1 MKNYDK
7 YYRRAHTALKKL
19 IEAYKDGYDIRKM
32 NEFRTSLIREG
43 INNPKVMREQQFS
56 LLFTITTALLG
67 LNKEGIEKTEKIRE
81 YKKAEKSSGIGEE
94 TLTKKHK
101 DRIQEFND
109 KRVEETP
116 FDNWLSIVKNLTKE
130 KDSTSIMKKIRNGI
144 LHSNFELLLEED
156 NLDYTNIKI
165 KSYFEAELL
174 NLEFEKYILE
184 YFSNIEGLGLTEV
197 MHTYNIRQIPIR
209 DRDVLHRIL
218 LEMSINE
225 IRYKN
230 IGSLGE
236 KTPEIH
242 LMEARNEDDKIDVLS
257 FLKNLKESNNFKDLT
272 GEILKLKPETIRYLE
287 DYIEKTFGNKFYE
300 LDYRVQDGIISTHLN
315 LVLNPKRELSNWYAH
330 FWFLYSTLTAPNFT
344 PEFFSGDDYG
354 FESCYPALLI
364 LKAYLT
370 MYRLQCP
377 DFSEL
382 DYKKVNFPDDGTVE
396 LVTGN
401 INDPD
406 SDENSFKISIEK
418 EQERHP
424 ELDIIEV
431 FNKVMCDVVRNS
443 LAHGNVNVYIS
454 PLTLERKISLTD
466 TDPKSGRI
474 RKLIFELDGF
484 NKFLESEAFLPKNC
498 YNKTEETSKPLV
510 KEK

>member
-1 MKNYDK
+1 MNNYDK
-7 YYRRAHTALKKL
+7 YYRRAHTALRKL
-19 IEAYKDGYDIRKM
+19 IEVYKDGYDIRKM
-32 NEFRTSLIREG
+32 NDFRTSLIRTG

-56 LLFTITTALLG
+56 ILFTITTALLG
-67 LNKEGIEKTEKIRE
+67 LNKESIERTEKIKE
-81 YKKAEKSSGIGEE
+81 YKQAEKSTGIGIE
-94 TLTKKHK
+94 TLTQKQQ
-101 DRIQEFND
+101 DRVLEFNH
-109 KRVEETP
+109 KRSEVTP
-116 FDNWLSIVKNLTKE
+116 FDNWLSIIKNLTKD

-174 NLEFEKYILE
+174 NLEFEKYVLE

-209 DRDVLHRIL
+209 DKSMLHEIL
-218 LEMSINE
+218 KEMSINE

-230 IGSLGE
+230 IKTLGE

-242 LMEARNEDDKIDVLS
+242 LMEVRNDDDKIDVLE
-257 FLKNLKESNNFKDLT
+257 FLKKLKDSNNYEDLT
-272 GEILKLKPETIRYLE
+272 GEILKLKPETISYLE

-315 LVLNPKRELSNWYAH
+315 FVLNPKRELSNWYTH
-330 FWFLYSTLTAPNFT
+330 FWFLFSTLTAPNFS

-354 FESCYPALLI
+354 FESCYPSLLV

-370 MYRLQCP
+370 MYRMQCP

-382 DYKKVNFPDDGTVE
+382 DYKKVNFPDDGTIE
-396 LVTGN
+396 LVKGN
-401 INDPD
+401 VNDPE
-406 SDENSFKISIEK
+406 SDENTFKTSIEK

-424 ELDIIEV
+424 ELDIVEI

-474 RKLIFELDGF
+474 RKLIFELESF
-484 NKFLESEAFLPKNC
+484 NKFLDSEAFQPKNC
-498 YNKTEETSKPLV
+498 YNKTDENSKILI
-510 KEK
+510 KEQ